1 MEGSIRKRSKPQT
14 ERNLVISVI
23 ENERV
28 INPKAEVIRK
38 MHLKV
43 KEKYRK
49 TFPKLKGNELKVL
62 SAIVLIQRLWRQ
74 KKVKDMIGEFLS
86 PRSFNMSHNATFG
99 RNSLQEMIKDA
110 E

>member
-38 MHLKV
+38 MHMKV

-49 TFPKLKGNELKVL
+49 TFPKLKGN
-62 SAIVLIQRLWRQ
+62 
-74 KKVKDMIGEFLS
+74 
-86 PRSFNMSHNATFG
+86 
-99 RNSLQEMIKDA
+99 
-110 E
+110 